1 MKYSIDKKDYGL
13 IVKLINDFTFRDHD
27 VFFEIVDYV
36 KKNKPKVIAFDIKDC
51 DFIDSAA
58 LGMLVIISDEII
70 EYGGKK
76 FIVNLTKQTSNIL
89 YSSRFDYL
97 YDICDKAMTEND
109 IDMYV
114 KKKYKPETIEI
125 KEKVEIKKPSKLPEL
140 IMNKDNCVKVNGKMY
155 KVIKQEEL
163 DLNLDI

>member
-1 MKYSIDKKDYGL
+1 MRYELVEKDYGL

-51 DFIDSAA
+51 EFIDSAA

-76 FIVNLTKQTSNIL
+76 FIVNLTKRTSNIL
-89 YSSRFDYL
+89 YCSRFNYL
-97 YDICDKAMTEND
+97 FDICDKTMTEND
-109 IDMYV
+109 IDTYV
-114 KKKYKPETIEI
+114 KKKYKPEAIEI
-125 KEKVEIKKPSKLPEL
+125 KEKVETKKSSKLPEL
-140 IMNKDNCVKVNGKMY
+140 IMDKDNCVKVNGKIY
-155 KVIKQEEL
+155 KVVKQEEPDL
-163 DLNLDI
+163 DLDI